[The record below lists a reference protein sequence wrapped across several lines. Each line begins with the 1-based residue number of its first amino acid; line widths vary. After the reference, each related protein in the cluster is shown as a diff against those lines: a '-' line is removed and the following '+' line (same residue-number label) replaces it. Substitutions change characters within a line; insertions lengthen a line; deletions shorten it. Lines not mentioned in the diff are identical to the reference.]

1 MRTLPEVLDELTR
14 RGVTLTLR
22 ADGKLILE
30 GPFDSDLAADCRHH
44 RDLLAWA
51 VLGRASGHE
60 WLSCDRCGQVQL
72 LTPDKTGRPCHLTYG
87 CKGHLRRLGTVATPK
102 QEAS

>member
-1 MRTLPEVLDELTR
+1 MTFPEVLEELVS
-14 RGVTLTLR
+14 RGITVTLR
-22 ADGKLILE
+22 ADGKIVLDGALTPE
-30 GPFDSDLAADCRHH
+30 LVADCRHH

-72 LTPDKTGRPCHLTYG
+72 LTPDKTGRTCHLTYG
-87 CKGHLRRLGTVATPK
+87 CKGRVRRLGPVATPK